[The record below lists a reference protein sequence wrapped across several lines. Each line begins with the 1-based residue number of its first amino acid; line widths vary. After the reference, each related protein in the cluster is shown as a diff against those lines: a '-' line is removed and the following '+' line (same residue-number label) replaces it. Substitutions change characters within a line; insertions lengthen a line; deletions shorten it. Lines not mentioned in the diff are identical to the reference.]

1 MKKKNLRQFSPSAPA
16 FVCGGTHRSVPRRP
30 GEGPRGGQVRARQ
43 RAVESE
49 DTRGHTWT
57 HVDTRG
63 RVRRR
68 RLAASRRPPA
78 SVVLTKL
85 SFALLGSFA
94 LFRIDRGAFY
104 VTGHRPPLR
113 SSRIFTSNA
122 QNQLRR
128 TRFFV
133 TCTKVLP
140 QTSSH

>member
-1 MKKKNLRQFSPSAPA
+1 MKKKISDSFLPAPLLSCA
-16 FVCGGTHRSVPRRP
+16 
-30 GEGPRGGQVRARQ
+30 EGPTAAFPAVLERDPGAGRCGHGSARWRAR
-43 RAVESE
+43 
-49 DTRGHTWT
+49 TR
-57 HVDTRG
+57 VDTRG

-104 VTGHRPPLR
+104 VTSHRPPLR

>member
-1 MKKKNLRQFSPSAPA
+1 MKKKISDSFLPAPLLSCA
-16 FVCGGTHRSVPRRP
+16 
-30 GEGPRGGQVRARQ
+30 EGPTAAFPAVLERDLGAGRCGHGS
-43 RAVESE
+43 AVESE

-94 LFRIDRGAFY
+94 LFRIDHGAFY

>member
-1 MKKKNLRQFSPSAPA
+1 MKKKISDSFLPAPLLSCA
-16 FVCGGTHRSVPRRP
+16 
-30 GEGPRGGQVRARQ
+30 EGPTAAFPAVLERDPGAGSAGTAARGG
-43 RAVESE
+43 E
-49 DTRGHTWT
+49 RGHAWT
-57 HVDTRG
+57 HEDTRG